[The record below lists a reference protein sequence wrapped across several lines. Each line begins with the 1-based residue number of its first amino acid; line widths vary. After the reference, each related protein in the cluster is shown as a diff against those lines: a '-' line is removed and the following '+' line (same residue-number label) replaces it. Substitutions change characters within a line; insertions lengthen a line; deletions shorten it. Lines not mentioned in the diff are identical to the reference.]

1 MQNILQKLYFNLVFH
16 VHFHLQLRKNDKIPD
31 DLNAIKGNMQLI
43 QNNRSEQIK
52 SYITT
57 SKSTMAT
64 GGSASNTINA
74 LAKLSVK
81 SGFIGRWA
89 TMKLDVFSLKV
100 ALRMALPHICKS
112 AKHLPDISSCAKR
125 TLCSY
130 LGTSDKLNVNTLRL
144 FYERKIGKL

>member
-31 DLNAIKGNMQLI
+31 DLNAIKGDMQLI

-57 SKSTMAT
+57 SKSTKAT
-64 GGSASNTINA
+64 DGSASNTINA

-81 SGFIGRWA
+81 SGFIGKVDNDEIRRF
-89 TMKLDVFSLKV
+89 FSQSSLENGV
-100 ALRMALPHICKS
+100 TPHMQ
-112 AKHLPDISSCAKR
+112 
-125 TLCSY
+125 
-130 LGTSDKLNVNTLRL
+130 TSEMFL
-144 FYERKIGKL
+144 